1 MESNTYG
8 KFIQNNDHLVELIAL
23 LHQIYMS
30 FLYYSLMAGYY
41 ILGAGGQARQVL
53 SIAGTGARQMRVE
66 GFIGL
71 ESEKGKVV
79 NGTHVLTESDIK
91 SLDRRDVVLLNG
103 LGRPNRKSVIERLV
117 SIGFSFDSLMHPSA
131 NVGEFVLVGT
141 GTVIQ
146 SGVGIMT
153 NVELGKFTL
162 IDINATIGH
171 DISIG
176 DYTTISTGVNLAGG
190 VSIGSGCWIG
200 SGSVIIEGVSVG
212 EGVLL
217 GAGSVVTR
225 DIPSGKM
232 AYGVPARVV
241 KDIGDVSEALL
252 TK

>member
-1 MESNTYG
+1 
-8 KFIQNNDHLVELIAL
+8 
-23 LHQIYMS
+23 
-30 FLYYSLMAGYY
+30 MAGYY

-53 SIAGTGARQMRVE
+53 SIARTGTRQMRVE

-71 ESEKGKVV
+71 ESERGKIV
-79 NGTHVLTESDIK
+79 NNIPVFTESDME
-91 SLDRRDVVLLNG
+91 SLDRGGVVLLNG

-117 SIGFSFDSLMHPSA
+117 RRGFAFDSLVHPSA
-131 NVGEFVLVGT
+131 NVGEFVSVGT
-141 GTVIQ
+141 GAVIQ

-190 VSIGSGCWIG
+190 VSIGLGCWIG

-217 GAGSVVTR
+217 GAGSIVTR

-241 KDIGDVSEALL
+241 EDIGDVSEALL
-252 TK
+252 KK

>member
-1 MESNTYG
+1 MKN
-8 KFIQNNDHLVELIAL
+8 
-23 LHQIYMS
+23 
-30 FLYYSLMAGYY
+30 YY

-53 SIAGTGARQMRVE
+53 SIVRSGMHQMRVE

-79 NGTHVLTESDIK
+79 NGIPALTELDME
-91 SLDRRDVVLLNG
+91 SLDRRDIVLFNG

-117 SIGFSFDSLMHPSA
+117 RKGFSFESLVHHSA
-131 NVGEFVLVGT
+131 NLGEFVSVGT
-141 GTVIQ
+141 GTIIQ

-176 DYTTISTGVNLAGG
+176 NYTTISTGVNLAGG

-200 SGSVIIEGVSVG
+200 SGSVIIEGITVE

-225 DIPSGKM
+225 DIPQGSM
-232 AYGVPARVV
+232 AFGVPAKVV
-241 KDIGDVSEALL
+241 KDINDVSEALL
-252 TK
+252 KK